1 MEKLILLALTA
12 LSIFLTYEI
21 AQCLGLLATN
31 RQREVEKLIGLD
43 RSTPSAP
50 DSPNS
55 AKHAAIYEFK
65 SLLLLVFLGAI
76 GASGS
81 LVVATFRA
89 FFS

>member
-12 LSIFLTYEI
+12 LSILVTYKM
-21 AQCLGLLATN
+21 AQWLGLLATYS
-31 RQREVEKLIGLD
+31 QREVEKLIGID
-43 RSTPSAP
+43 RGTPSAP

-55 AKHAAIYEFK
+55 AKQMAIYESKYVF
-65 SLLLLVFLGAI
+65 LLLFVVAI
-76 GASGS
+76 VASGS